1 MKLTCA
7 EARELAVKKRTDRLI
22 LVPGAASLLEKI
34 SEGIMSA
41 IQADQNSYQIIIDN
55 PYKNSTT
62 SNLIEVVESHLK
74 AGGYKYQHGQVFP
87 TDDMWITVSGW

>member
-1 MKLTCA
+1 
-7 EARELAVKKRTDRLI
+7 
-22 LVPGAASLLEKI
+22 
-34 SEGIMSA
+34 MSA
-41 IQADQNSYQIIIDN
+41 IQADQNSYHIRIDN

-74 AGGYKYQHGQVFP
+74 AGGYKFKHGQVFP